1 VLRHEYG
8 EVDPATIWEIVTD
21 HLNPLRDAVVAALK
35 TLERD
40 TS

>member
-1 VLRHEYG
+1 
-8 EVDPATIWEIVTD
+8 VTD